1 MKRNLILIIML
12 IATPAFAYDTLGSG
26 LPGHSSPSL
35 GASGAYNNSY
45 ANTRRREPQYNYNNS
60 YANTQ
65 NNRAHVPYGA
75 YSNYGSMSAAEQ
87 ARNNQALRR
96 QYR

>member
-1 MKRNLILIIML
+1 MKRNLILILML
-12 IATPAFAYDTLGSG
+12 IATPTFASDRLGSG

-45 ANTRRREPQYNYNNS
+45 QNTRRRESQYNYNNS
-60 YANTQ
+60 YTNAQ
-65 NNRAHVPYGA
+65 SSRAHVPYGA
-75 YSNYGSMSAAEQ
+75 YSNNGSMSAAEQ
-87 ARNNQALRR
+87 ARNNQTLRR